1 MCQFGTLFDIAL
13 KATGMKCACI
23 IAGRKPCLYNDYY
36 AIFDD
41 LFTDAMMENL
51 KIDHN
56 EGVLTIAISRPEAMN
71 ALNLKTLSELIT
83 VLQQAYQHAD
93 YRGIILTGDGE
104 KAFVAGAD
112 IKELSALTRD
122 QALAFAQN
130 GQRLF
135 KLIEDCPKPIIA
147 AVNGYALGGGCELA
161 MACHIRIASDDARF
175 GQPEVNLGIIPG
187 YGGTQRLPQLVGRG
201 KALELMMTG
210 DMISAQEA
218 KSIGLV
224 NQVVPKS
231 DLMNTA
237 GKMMSRILS
246 KGPIAVANVI
256 RSVNA
261 GFNFELAGYEAEAEN
276 FAVCTTTEDFKEGTN
291 AFIEKRQPQFKGE

>member
-1 MCQFGTLFDIAL
+1 
-13 KATGMKCACI
+13 
-23 IAGRKPCLYNDYY
+23 
-36 AIFDD
+36 
-41 LFTDAMMENL
+41 MMENL
-51 KIDHN
+51 KIDHS
-56 EGVLTIAISRPEAMN
+56 EGIFTIKISRPEALN

-83 VLQQAYQHAD
+83 VLQQTYQQPD
-93 YRGIILTGDGE
+93 YKGLILTGDGE

-112 IKELSALTRD
+112 IKELSALTKD
-122 QALAFAQN
+122 QAFAFAQN

-135 KLIEDCPKPIIA
+135 KLIEDCPKPVIA

-161 MACHIRIASDDARF
+161 MACHIRIASQDAKF

-187 YGGTQRLPQLVGRG
+187 YGGTQRMAQLVGRG

-210 DMISAQEA
+210 DMISADEA
-218 KSIGLV
+218 KAIGLV
-224 NQVVPKS
+224 NQVVPK
-231 DLMNTA
+231 DELMNIT
-237 GKMMSRILS
+237 GKMMARILS

-261 GFNFELAGYEAEAEN
+261 GFTFEQAGYEAEAEN
-276 FAVCTTTEDFKEGTN
+276 FAVCTTTRDFKEGTE